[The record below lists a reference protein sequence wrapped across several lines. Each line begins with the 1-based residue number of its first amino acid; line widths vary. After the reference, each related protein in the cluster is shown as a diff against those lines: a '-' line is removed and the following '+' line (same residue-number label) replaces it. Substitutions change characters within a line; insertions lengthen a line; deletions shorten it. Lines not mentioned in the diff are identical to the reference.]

1 MMQCKRGPFLALLY
15 GATLL
20 LMAGCA
26 EEATPSLAAGLRPG
40 VDLPDGVLR
49 GLPAQSGSPF
59 GLYLAGEAAIGGGA
73 SRQAAGFFAQASE
86 LEPSDSAVRIRA
98 FTAALVSGDIER
110 AADAA
115 TGLSTGEGP
124 VQHMARLTRA
134 VEALAEDKGAE
145 AYAILS
151 TEPPGLDHM
160 QAMRLLR
167 PWTAAAAGDWNAA
180 VQPAGPFGDPVMQNV
195 SEMTRFELL
204 ERSGKLAE
212 AETLLKSHAGVRDG
226 LFVMGHGAFLE
237 RRGRKDEARAL
248 YDKAAK
254 ERPGDR
260 GLAAARARFEAGRPP
275 PALASFK
282 EGAAEALIAPAAG
295 MVARHE
301 GDAGLAYLRLALRLD
316 PTLDEAW
323 VLVGDAMN
331 GGGDIESARDAYRR
345 VQPGSSEYVSAHS
358 RLALQA
364 QQAGDKDGALK
375 LARETLEPMP
385 NDARALVLYADL
397 LRDDNRFPEAV
408 QALTRA
414 INGFSEA
421 EAGWAL
427 FYERGIAEERSGDWK
442 AAEADLQHA
451 LRLKPDEPQVLNY
464 LGYAWADRG
473 ERLTE
478 ALTMLEKAAALEP
491 RSGAIVDSLGW
502 ARYRIH
508 QYSEAMQNLEHAV
521 ELAPSDPEV
530 NNHLGDVYWKVGRQ
544 VEARYQWQ
552 RVLTLEAD
560 PKTRASAELKLAQGL
575 VETPE
580 SLPRP

>member
-1 MMQCKRGPFLALLY
+1 MQCKRGPLLALLS
-15 GATLL
+15 GAALL
-20 LMAGCA
+20 VLAGCA
-26 EEATPSLAAGLRPG
+26 EESPPAVAAGLRPAS
-40 VDLPDGVLR
+40 DLPDGILR
-49 GLPAQSGSPF
+49 GVPAQSGSPF
-59 GLYLAGEAAIGGGA
+59 GLYLAGEAAIDGGA
-73 SRQAAGFFAQASE
+73 SHKAAGFFAQASE
-86 LEPSDSAVRIRA
+86 LEPGDGAVRVRA

-110 AADAA
+110 AAEAA
-115 TGLSTGEGP
+115 KGLSKGEGP
-124 VQHMARLTRA
+124 IQHLARLTRA
-134 VEALAEDKGAE
+134 VEALAEDRGAE

-167 PWTAAAAGDWNAA
+167 PWTAAAAGDWAAA
-180 VQPAGPFGDPVMQNV
+180 VQPAGQFGDPVMQNV
-195 SEMTRFELL
+195 ADMTRIELL

-212 AETLLKSHAGVRDG
+212 AEALLKSRTGARDG
-226 LFVMGHGAFLE
+226 LFVMGYGAFLE
-237 RRGRKDEARAL
+237 RRGRKEEAGAL
-248 YDKAAK
+248 YQKAAK

-260 GLAAARARFEAGRPP
+260 GLASARARFEAGRPP
-275 PALASFK
+275 PALATFK

-295 MVARHE
+295 MVARRE

-316 PTLDEAW
+316 PSLDEAW

-331 GGGDIESARDAYRR
+331 GAGDVESARDAYRR

-364 QQAGDKDGALK
+364 QQAGDKEGALK
-375 LARETLEPMP
+375 LARETLEARP
-385 NDARALVLYADL
+385 NDTRALVLYADL
-397 LRDDNRFPEAV
+397 LRDDERFAEAV
-408 QALTRA
+408 QVLTRA
-414 INGFSEA
+414 INGITEA

-427 FYERGIAEERSGDWK
+427 FYERGIAQDRSGDWK

-451 LRLKPDEPQVLNY
+451 LKLKPDEPQVLNY

-473 ERLTE
+473 EHLTQ
-478 ALTMLEKAAALEP
+478 ALAMLEKAAALEP

-521 ELAPSDPEV
+521 ELAPFDPEV

-560 PKTRASAELKLAQGL
+560 PKTRAAAELKLAQGL

-580 SLPRP
+580 GLPHP